1 MGSDL
6 QGSNKV
12 PVTARTIKA
21 FMPGDHLATLRLGY
35 MRHGICIGCGQVV
48 SLSLKGF
55 KQQSVRGF
63 ASTHDV
69 WAIPL
74 PDWHLPRDEI
84 VARAMSA
91 RNSPAWRNYNL
102 VTCNCES
109 FTNWCMGG
117 PGFSDQVVDG
127 LTRLAQGKSPLDEQA
142 LGAYR
147 REKESEVRDP
157 LDRRHLVGN
166 LMGITGN
173 KMLELIGDAIDDLI
187 H

>member
-1 MGSDL
+1 
-6 QGSNKV
+6 
-12 PVTARTIKA
+12 
-21 FMPGDHLATLRLGY
+21 
-35 MRHGICIGCGQVV
+35 
-48 SLSLKGF
+48 
-55 KQQSVRGF
+55 
-63 ASTHDV
+63 
-69 WAIPL
+69 
-74 PDWHLPRDEI
+74 
-84 VARAMSA
+84 MSA

-117 PGFSDQVVDG
+117 PGFSDQVIDG

-173 KMLELIGDAIDDLI
+173 KMLELI
-187 H
+187 

>member
-91 RNSPAWRNYNL
+91 RNSPAWRNYSL

-117 PGFSDQVVDG
+117 PGFSDQVVD
-127 LTRLAQGKSPLDEQA
+127 A
-142 LGAYR
+142 
-147 REKESEVRDP
+147 
-157 LDRRHLVGN
+157 
-166 LMGITGN
+166 
-173 KMLELIGDAIDDLI
+173 
-187 H
+187 